1 MTFLFAFAVFALAF
15 AGLAVGVMCGRRP
28 LQGSCGGAAGAGAA
42 GDDCLCARQA
52 NDLCASDEGNELV
65 VLAELGY
72 PRRKDYFAAVRGAS
86 PAGGAAPGIDV

>member
-1 MTFLFAFAVFALAF
+1 MTFLLAFAVFALAF

-28 LQGSCGGAAGAGAA
+28 LRGSCGGAGDAAA
-42 GDDCLCARQA
+42 GDDCLCARKA

-72 PRRKDYFAAVRGAS
+72 PRRKDYFAAARGAS
-86 PAGGAAPGIDV
+86 PAGGAAPGIEV